1 LLLLFHKTIQTK
13 FLKHKNN
20 ETMANT
26 KWSIDPTHSEIGF
39 KVKHMMFSN
48 VSGKF
53 DAFDATAETEGDDFE
68 NANIHF
74 SAAADSINT
83 GNGDRDNHLKSGDF
97 FDAAQY
103 PRLEFTSTA
112 FKKINESNYELQ
124 GHLSLHG
131 ETKLV
136 TLYVEHGGIG
146 KDPWGNTKAGFT
158 LNGSFNRKDF
168 GLTWNAAL
176 EAGGVLVSEEV
187 RVYADLQFVK
197 QA

>member
-1 LLLLFHKTIQTK
+1 
-13 FLKHKNN
+13 
-20 ETMANT
+20 MATT

-53 DAFDATAETEGDDFE
+53 DAFDATAETEGDNFE
-68 NANIHF
+68 NANIRF
-74 SAAADSINT
+74 SATIDSINT
-83 GNGDRDNHLKSGDF
+83 GNSDRDNHLKSGDF

-103 PRLEFTSTA
+103 PKLEFASTA
-112 FKKINESNYELQ
+112 FKKTNDGNFELQ

-131 ETKLV
+131 ETKPV
-136 TLYVEHGGIG
+136 TLNVEYGGTG
-146 KDPWGNTKAGFT
+146 KDPWGNTKSGFT
-158 LNGSFNRKDF
+158 LSGAFNRKDF

-187 RVYADLQFVK
+187 RLYADAQLVK